1 MKRHLAAL
9 MTFALVLT
17 APLLQAAE
25 LPGPLVETEWLAK
38 HLNDKN
44 LVMLDVRADTKSFT
58 AKAEAAPSIPG
69 MNPCGAKKDKKSET
83 AGHIPGARLWNWKT
97 VRTKRTVD
105 GVELDGMAPT
115 KESFEAMMREL
126 GVNNDS
132 AIVIAADAGDTSTFT
147 FATRAYWTLK
157 YFGHDKVAVLNG
169 GTVKWK
175 AENRPMSFDKSE
187 ELPKGNFAARAERRE
202 MLATTADVE
211 AAIKS
216 KGAQLVD
223 GRTANYYLGQE
234 KKDYVYAKGHI
245 PGAKNL
251 AHTQLV
257 NEKTHALKPVADLK
271 KLAADMGV
279 NTTKPTITY
288 CDSGHLSTGQWF
300 VLSELMGNK
309 KARLYD
315 GSMHEWT
322 KRKADAVSTK
332 AE

>member
-1 MKRHLAAL
+1 MKRHLAVLAAL
-9 MTFALVLT
+9 TLALA
-17 APLLQAAE
+17 APLLSAAE

-38 HLNDKN
+38 HLKDKN
-44 LVMLDVRADTKSFT
+44 LVLLDVRADVASFT
-58 AKAEAAPSIPG
+58 AKATPAPNIPG

-97 VRTKRTVD
+97 VRTKRVID
-105 GVELDGMAPT
+105 GMELDGMAPT
-115 KESFEAMMREL
+115 KESFETMMREF

-132 AIVIAADAGDTSTFT
+132 AVVITADAGDTSTLT

-157 YFGHDKVAVLNG
+157 YYGHDKVAVLNG

-175 AENRPMSFDKSE
+175 AENRPMGFDKDE
-187 ELPKGNFAARAERRE
+187 GFPKSNFTARAERRE
-202 MLATTADVE
+202 MLATTGDVE
-211 AAIKS
+211 TAM
-216 KGAQLVD
+216 KGGVQLID

-257 NEKTHALKPVADLK
+257 DEKTHAFKSVADLK

-300 VLSELMGNK
+300 VLSELMDNK
-309 KARLYD
+309 KAMLYD

-322 KRKADAVSTK
+322 KRKADAAVSTK

>member
-1 MKRHLAAL
+1 MKRHLAVLAAL
-9 MTFALVLT
+9 ALALT
-17 APLLQAAE
+17 AALAQAAE
-25 LPGPLVETEWLAK
+25 LPGPLVETDWLAK
-38 HLNDKN
+38 HLNDKK
-44 LVMLDVRADTKSFT
+44 LVVLDVRADTKSFT
-58 AKAEAAPSIPG
+58 AKAAGGPSIPG

-97 VRTKRTVD
+97 VRTKRVVEGMELE
-105 GVELDGMAPT
+105 GVVPT
-115 KESFEAMMREL
+115 KEAFEQAMREL

-132 AIVIAADAGDTSTFT
+132 VIVVTADAAETSTFT

-157 YFGHDKVAVLNG
+157 YYGHDKVAVLNG

-175 AENRPMSFDKSE
+175 AENRPMGFDQNE
-187 ELPKGNFAARAERRE
+187 GIPQGNFTARAERRE

-211 AAIKS
+211 AAVKA
-216 KGAQLVD
+216 KKVQLVD

-257 NEKTHALKPVADLK
+257 DEKTHAFKSAADLK
-271 KLAADMGV
+271 KLATEIGV
-279 NTTKPTITY
+279 DTAKPTITY

-300 VLSELMGNK
+300 VLHELMGNK
-309 KARLYD
+309 SVKLYD